1 MQFGDTNQSI
11 NIIKI
16 MNEDIAKAVLLLQT
30 WPEECKA
37 LFEIQQSTSK
47 SVFDLPE
54 VRIQFTN
61 FLQDF
66 PVDFSLLQMIDGKTF
81 KSTYLNVIK
90 NENEIFFLGIRLNE
104 VKNEVQYLQEV
115 LDVSALLA
123 SKGAEP
129 DTLQMFEHILTDLKK
144 RKQHKKLFQIAR
156 NLLDSLRLE
165 GNIKNKGGDKT
176 FNT

>member
-1 MQFGDTNQSI
+1 M
-11 NIIKI
+11 KI
-16 MNEDIAKAVLLLQT
+16 
-30 WPEECKA
+30 
-37 LFEIQQSTSK
+37 
-47 SVFDLPE
+47 
-54 VRIQFTN
+54 
-61 FLQDF
+61 
-66 PVDFSLLQMIDGKTF
+66 
-81 KSTYLNVIK
+81 
-90 NENEIFFLGIRLNE
+90 FLGIRLNE

-129 DTLQMFEHILTDLKK
+129 DTLQMFELILTDLKK

-165 GNIKNKGGDKT
+165 GNIKNKEGDKT

>member
-1 MQFGDTNQSI
+1 M
-11 NIIKI
+11 KI
-16 MNEDIAKAVLLLQT
+16 
-30 WPEECKA
+30 
-37 LFEIQQSTSK
+37 
-47 SVFDLPE
+47 
-54 VRIQFTN
+54 
-61 FLQDF
+61 
-66 PVDFSLLQMIDGKTF
+66 
-81 KSTYLNVIK
+81 
-90 NENEIFFLGIRLNE
+90 FLGIRLNE

-129 DTLQMFEHILTDLKK
+129 DTLQMFELILTDLKK